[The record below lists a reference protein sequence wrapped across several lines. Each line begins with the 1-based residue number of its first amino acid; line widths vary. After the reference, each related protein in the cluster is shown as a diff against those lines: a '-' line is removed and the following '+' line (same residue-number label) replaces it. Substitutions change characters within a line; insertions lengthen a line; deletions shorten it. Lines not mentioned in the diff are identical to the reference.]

1 MSYKKATSI
10 SRKKLLLHG
19 QTRQL
24 FLSLNTEIYKT
35 LRDVYSLGA
44 KLRIT
49 PISFCASL
57 HAYEIAHTEHTY

>member
-10 SRKKLLLHG
+10 SRKKVLLHG

-24 FLSLNTEIYKT
+24 FLSLNTEISKT
-35 LRDVYSLGA
+35 LRDVYSLEA

-49 PISFCASL
+49 AISVCASL
-57 HAYEIAHTEHTY
+57 HVYEIAHTEQAY

>member
-10 SRKKLLLHG
+10 SRNKLLLHG

-35 LRDVYSLGA
+35 VRDVYSLGA

-49 PISFCASL
+49 PISFCANR
-57 HAYEIAHTEHTY
+57 HVYEIAYTEQAY